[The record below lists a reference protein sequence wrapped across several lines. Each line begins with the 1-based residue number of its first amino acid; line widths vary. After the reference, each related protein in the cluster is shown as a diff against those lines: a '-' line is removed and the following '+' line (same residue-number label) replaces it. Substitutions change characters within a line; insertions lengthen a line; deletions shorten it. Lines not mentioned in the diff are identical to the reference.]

1 MRSFILL
8 GVIIPSLMRAVIRG
22 TTALL
27 LVGVFMTAGAGLA
40 QAATVRCPATGIL
53 LPTVTDGDDLLID
66 GTSDGSKPLP
76 GDGKCHV
83 GSGTH
88 HYGNVNIITTPGS
101 AIRGTLSFDE
111 EPLNT
116 RIHFWA
122 SSILVEYGG
131 SLIAGSPTPVGGE
144 FGTNLGVLTIHLYGP
159 ESMDPKSGVGIICQ
173 SNFDA
178 TTNPKPN
185 PPCGIP
191 GAVWTNNG
199 APVGLPGGSLGSQY
213 TDNFYQYQPLPFD
226 DGKDQY
232 GNQGYFGDLLVAGF
246 AIFGEGR
253 TTRGARLRRK
263 SMSMM

>member
-1 MRSFILL
+1 MQFRHFMGEIAMGEFMRSFILL

-83 GSGTH
+83 GSGTY

-111 EPLNT
+111 GPLNT

-131 SLIAGSPTPVGGE
+131 SRLLARQLRGG
-144 FGTNLGVLTIHLYGP
+144 
-159 ESMDPKSGVGIICQ
+159 
-173 SNFDA
+173 
-178 TTNPKPN
+178 
-185 PPCGIP
+185 GIP
-191 GAVWTNNG
+191 YQFRGAHHSSLW
-199 APVGLPGGSLGSQY
+199 PGIKGSQERRR
-213 TDNFYQYQPLPFD
+213 DNMPVEL
-226 DGKDQY
+226 
-232 GNQGYFGDLLVAGF
+232 
-246 AIFGEGR
+246 
-253 TTRGARLRRK
+253 
-263 SMSMM
+263 